1 MAELYPVLV
10 EALRWG
16 GHVTFTATG
25 VSMLPMLRHM
35 RDTVTLRPA
44 RGDARVGDVAL
55 YRRENG
61 QFVLHRIVG
70 VEENGDYVFCGD
82 NQFIRERFVSP
93 RQVIALMAS
102 LSRHGHV
109 YRCDS
114 FLYRMYVFL
123 LPLLRLM
130 RRVFLAVLR
139 RLGKLR
145 RMGIKWRGT
154 AKASKKDSQQ
164 VRAEQ
169 FRDCHAERSSAECR
183 GGDRRAL

>member
-1 MAELYPVLV
+1 MHKNVAMAELYPVLA

-16 GHVTFTATG
+16 GHVTLTATG
-25 VSMLPMLRHM
+25 VSMMPMLRHM

-61 QFVLHRIVG
+61 QFVLHRIVD

-82 NQFIRERFVSP
+82 NQFTRERFVSP

-102 LSRHGHV
+102 FSRRGHV

-114 FLYRMYVFL
+114 FLYRTYVFL
-123 LPLLRLM
+123 LPLLRFA
-130 RRVFLAVLR
+130 RRVVLAARRRLGTLLR
-139 RLGKLR
+139 RLGLLKRSGEALR
-145 RMGIKWRGT
+145 SGRPPGK
-154 AKASKKDSQQ
+154 
-164 VRAEQ
+164 
-169 FRDCHAERSSAECR
+169 
-183 GGDRRAL
+183 